1 MQRRVFFAGLVVALF
16 GAGAALASDYQSS
29 VLAQLRAQGFD
40 EIKVETTWL
49 GRLKITAQR
58 RGAEREII
66 LNPRSG
72 EILRDIL
79 STRDGAIRPRISDDS
94 DDMSEGTSDQHSSG
108 SSGGNS
114 GSGSSSSGSSS
125 SGSSGSSGKSDS
137 HSSDSEKDDGGDDHG
152 GEAHD

>member
-16 GAGAALASDYQSS
+16 GAGAALALDYQSS

-49 GRLKITAQR
+49 GRLKFTAQR

-94 DDMSEGTSDQHSSG
+94 EDHSEGASDQHGSG
-108 SSGGNS
+108 SPDENS
-114 GSGSSSSGSSS
+114 GSGSL
-125 SGSSGSSGKSDS
+125 SSGKSDS
-137 HSSDSEKDDGGDDHG
+137 GDKSDRHGSDSEKDDGGDDHG

>member
-114 GSGSSSSGSSS
+114 GSGSS
-125 SGSSGSSGKSDS
+125 GSSGKSDS
-137 HSSDSEKDDGGDDHG
+137 HSSDSEKDDGGSQISPPLQWL
-152 GEAHD
+152 ELIS